1 MLEKPRLASPG
12 KRLKYFRLGLGLRIR
27 DVEVYSRKIADA
39 QRNQDF
45 YISHS
50 SLTEIENSDSTPNVY
65 RLYTLSVVYRAG
77 FIDLLLMYGIDLDQI
92 NHLQMAIKLPRTHL
106 VTPQIYDTN
115 RLVSFP
121 IKFDPSARL
130 EESNLLSRMVET
142 WGEIPMAFLQHLG
155 IRRNLYGYIGTE
167 DYTLHPLLRPGSF
180 VVIDDQDTKIQT
192 SSWETEFD
200 RPIYFLQLRDGF
212 ACGWCQPDKGTLA
225 IIPYSLSQLPVRIFK
240 YPGDVDVIGRVV
252 GVAMPLTRPS
262 ARPATTLESRAPR
275 ALGPYRLAI
284 PGIVN

>member
-1 MLEKPRLASPG
+1 MLEKGRPIPPG

-50 SLTEIENSDSTPNVY
+50 SLTEIENSDSTPSVY

-77 FIDLLLMYGIDLDQI
+77 FIDLLLMYGINLDQI
-92 NHLQMAIKLPRTHL
+92 NQLQMAIKLPMTHL

-121 IKFDPSARL
+121 IKFDPGARL

-142 WGEIPMAFLQHLG
+142 WGEIPIAFLQHLG

-167 DYTLHPLLRPGSF
+167 DYTLYPLLRPGSF

-192 SSWETEFD
+192 SSWETVFD
-200 RPIYFLQLRDGF
+200 RPIYFLELRDGF
-212 ACGWCQPDKGTLA
+212 ACGWCQPDRGTLA
-225 IIPYSLSQLPVRIFK
+225 ILPYSLSQRPVRIFK
-240 YPGDVDVIGRVV
+240 YPGDVDVVGRVV
-252 GVAMPLTRPS
+252 GLAMPLSKTAPHPS
-262 ARPATTLESRAPR
+262 PALEPRTPR
-275 ALGPYRLAI
+275 ALGPSRLTD
-284 PGIVN
+284 PGIIN